1 MTAGY
6 CWPQSV
12 IPGEIVTVFCH
23 TESLSYHAE
32 VVRSGTTE
40 KKVFDKPSLP
50 GVRQAM
56 PQNLA
61 ANGCAWQPSFEI
73 EIQPEWPSGFYLVR
87 LTDSDGCRLRHFSW

>member
-32 VVRSGTTE
+32 VVR
-40 KKVFDKPSLP
+40 
-50 GVRQAM
+50 
-56 PQNLA
+56 
-61 ANGCAWQPSFEI
+61 
-73 EIQPEWPSGFYLVR
+73 
-87 LTDSDGCRLRHFSW
+87 